1 MIGSVSVAMVAATCG
16 VSLGVIGTAAYLR
29 GIRAGTTT
37 PHRGSWLVWSVIAL
51 VAAVSHGADGGR
63 WSLLVLAAQA
73 AGTVLIFV
81 WAIRRGMGGVTSA
94 NAALLTVA
102 LLGILGWLTLDDPI
116 AATACAALA
125 DGAGLVAIVPKIW
138 REPDSETCA
147 TYALA
152 GAGGLL
158 TVLAVPSMEASL
170 LLFPTYYCVGNTA
183 VAHLIL
189 WRRRGIRWGSGGE
202 PPLRGALPRR
212 LALAVG
218 VGQPTPGVLEVRPDE
233 PLEELEL
240 LHLTDHHVLGDEVE
254 IVEAL
259 DHLPVVLHHPAVDV
273 VQGAQV
279 RAGLGSSNCVVLPAA
294 CLYQRAG
301 GADG

>member
-16 VSLGVIGTAAYLR
+16 VTLGVIGTAAYLR
-29 GIRAGTTT
+29 GIHAGTTT

-73 AGTVLIFV
+73 VGTVLIFG

-170 LLFPTYYCVGNTA
+170 LLFPIYYCVGNTA

-189 WRRRGIRWGSGGE
+189 WRRRGIRWD
-202 PPLRGALPRR
+202 PALRRTLPRR

-233 PLEELEL
+233 PLEQLEL
-240 LHLTDHHVLGDEVE
+240 LHLTDHHVLGDKVEV
-254 IVEAL
+254 VEPL
-259 DHLPVVLHHPAVDV
+259 DHLSVVLDHPAVDV
-273 VQGAQV
+273 VQGAQM
-279 RAGLGSSNCVVLPAA
+279 RAGVGSSNCVVLPAA
-294 CLYQRAG
+294 CLYQRTG
-301 GADG
+301 RADG

>member
-73 AGTVLIFV
+73 AGTVLIFG

-138 REPDSETCA
+138 REPHSETCA

-170 LLFPTYYCVGNTA
+170 LLFPIYYCVGNTA

-189 WRRRGIRWGSGGE
+189 WRRGISWS
-202 PPLRGALPRR
+202 PALRGALPRR

-218 VGQPTPGVLEVRPDE
+218 VGQPTPGVLEVGPDE
-233 PLEELEL
+233 PLEQLEL
-240 LHLTDHHVLGDEVE
+240 LHLTDHHVLGDQVEV
-254 IVEAL
+254 VEPF
-259 DHLPVVLHHPAVDV
+259 DDLPVVLDHPAVDV
-273 VQGAQV
+273 VQRAQV
-279 RAGLGSSNCVVLPAA
+279 GSGVGSRNCVVLPAA
-294 CLYQRAG
+294 GFDQRTR
-301 GADG
+301 GADR